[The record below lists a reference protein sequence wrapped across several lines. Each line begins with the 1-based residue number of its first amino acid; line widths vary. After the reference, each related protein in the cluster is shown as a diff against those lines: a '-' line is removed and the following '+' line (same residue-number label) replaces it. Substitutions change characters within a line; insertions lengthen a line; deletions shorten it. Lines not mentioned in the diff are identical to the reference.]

1 MLIISQLTLSRENN
15 KSHRAFHVKVENWQR
30 PSLSNKDLPFPPF
43 APFCPAVPSWR
54 VAGPQL
60 TGDPVV
66 LPALWPSFLLLALPP
81 SWTGLSL
88 FHPPRTQELF
98 PHFYPRNTQS
108 CQLLFFF
115 PKCVSFVNLIM
126 SNRSLFANNCRLF
139 YDILV
144 WRQNYMVR
152 SILVMK
158 SCFGKHSKIRKGQ
171 IIWHPFQFI
180 MKLMTQHFIFEWK
193 VLIAWNIGIQSTQ
206 CSFIKVEIIYAI
218 QCWECWGWV
227 A

>member
-1 MLIISQLTLSRENN
+1 MTKAEL
-15 KSHRAFHVKVENWQR
+15 VKQR
-30 PSLSNKDLPFPPF
+30 SSLS
-43 APFCPAVPSWR
+43 PFCPLPCC
-54 VAGPQL
+54 PQL
-60 TGDPVV
+60 ASGWATADWGSSGAV
-66 LPALWPSFLLLALPP
+66 LHSGPPSSPLLPP

-115 PKCVSFVNLIM
+115 PECASFVNLIM

-144 WRQNYMVR
+144 WRQNYMVQ

-158 SCFGKHSKIRKGQ
+158 SCFGKQTRIRKGQ

-206 CSFIKVEIIYAI
+206 CSFIKVEII
-218 QCWECWGWV
+218 
-227 A
+227 

>member
-1 MLIISQLTLSRENN
+1 MLIISQLTLTHEYN

-43 APFCPAVPSWR
+43 APFALLSPAGGWLGHSWLGIQWCCLHSGPPS
-54 VAGPQL
+54 
-60 TGDPVV
+60 
-66 LPALWPSFLLLALPP
+66 SLLLPP

-115 PKCVSFVNLIM
+115 PECVSFVNLIM
-126 SNRSLFANNCRLF
+126 SNRSLFADNCRLF

-144 WRQNYMVR
+144 WRQNYMVQ

-158 SCFGKHSKIRKGQ
+158 SCFCKQTKIRKGQ

-206 CSFIKVEIIYAI
+206 CSFIKVEII
-218 QCWECWGWV
+218 
-227 A
+227 

>member
-1 MLIISQLTLSRENN
+1 MTKAEL
-15 KSHRAFHVKVENWQR
+15 VKQR
-30 PSLSNKDLPFPPF
+30 SSLS
-43 APFCPAVPSWR
+43 PFCTLPCPVPSWR

-66 LPALWPSFLLLALPP
+66 LCCTLALLPP

-88 FHPPRTQELF
+88 SHPPRTQELF
-98 PHFYPRNTQS
+98 PHFYPRNKQS
-108 CQLLFFF
+108 CQLLFFL
-115 PKCVSFVNLIM
+115 PECVSFVNLIM

-144 WRQNYMVR
+144 WRQNYMVQ

-158 SCFGKHSKIRKGQ
+158 SCFGKQTKIRKGQ

-206 CSFIKVEIIYAI
+206 CSFIKVEII
-218 QCWECWGWV
+218 
-227 A
+227 